1 MFFIHL
7 ADAALADIP
16 QGIYSLGA
24 TGVVLAWF
32 MYKFEPRMRSM
43 EIAIQQSSRAQL
55 VLTLAIAEMLDNKG
69 ISEQAKAII
78 KEIDESVVNKKSL

>member
-1 MFFIHL
+1 MLSMLL
-7 ADAALADIP
+7 ADATGEGIQ
-16 QGIYSLGA
+16 QGFYSLGGIA
-24 TGVVLAWF
+24 GVLAWF